1 VKSSFVA
8 LVRPVRISTAASEG
22 NKSTSWRQQVNFME
36 MLRNVPGSIIQAANI
51 FAWDLVETMLH
62 KSLNPVL
69 EDTDNWLSHV
79 ESTS

>member
-1 VKSSFVA
+1 
-8 LVRPVRISTAASEG
+8 
-22 NKSTSWRQQVNFME
+22 